1 MWLTFALSALLAIVA
16 HVESMPQIARVI
28 PPEPMDYSLMGH
40 HNYLTRK
47 SALEALAV
55 VNHQAFH
62 QRNVVQ
68 SSPAQSPSATST
80 ALPANSSP
88 SEAIS
93 SSPSAWKN
101 QTMDACV
108 RSLNA
113 LNGKASNPTGLA
125 ACYNIQSLD
134 SKTGIFNADLQ
145 LYRVAAATGNW
156 VSLMTRAVNVG
167 LSYSDATV
175 APGSSNRK
183 RAEASTSAEPRLL
196 GGTRVRRATAAVPS
210 MVQEMSFVGKINANR
225 LRDLNDTAKVHV
237 LLIPRIALTGTD
249 KDGQAVSTELSSNEA
264 SFVNGMFAIK
274 SASSTSPGA
283 PTSSAAAKAATF
295 VLPGRTLGIFPV
307 GLIITS
313 VWTLLFVATV
323 GYGTMERIRFRE
335 AYRRRV
341 KYRQG
346 LSRQR
351 KLVSGK
357 GGTRRSEETPPPIL
371 LQNLSLP
378 PFPAD
383 LLSHTNLTM
392 PSLDTMDSVQ
402 SNAQNT
408 KSENQKSIKTLDE
421 LLSTLSIAKTAD
433 ETTAAATNLATF
445 INGDIE
451 EHDAPTKAVD
461 ALKKQL
467 ANKKDAGV
475 RERALNA
482 IRHIAQHNNVA
493 PNVEPYLVVLL
504 PLVLAAVGDKM
515 TPVKVAAQSA
525 ALAIVKAINPNAV
538 KSVLPHITKSILSAQ
553 KWPEKMTGLDCIEAL
568 VESAPTQLAYR
579 VPDLIPVVSESMWD
593 TKPEVKKA
601 AYGTMEKVCNLIVN
615 KDIERF
621 IPELIKCIAKPEN
634 VPETVHLLGATT
646 FVTDVHE
653 PTLAIMVPLLD
664 RGLAERETAI
674 KRKSAVIVDN
684 MCKLVEDPQIVASF
698 LPRLMPAL
706 QKNHDNLADP
716 EAREKT
722 KQGLETLVRVGDVK
736 DGKIPEVSHAGDV
749 ATVST
754 VLKQIFASSSHK
766 DKAAKFEPVIE
777 YISAIAG
784 QLIDEKD
791 SDSASWT
798 EQTLSYIVAIVGD
811 SDSRPIADALR
822 KRASPGAVDEEE
834 AEEDDEEGEDLC
846 NCTFNL
852 AYGAKILLNQT
863 HLRLKRGQRY
873 GLLGPNG
880 SGKSTLMRAI
890 NNEQVEGF
898 PKKDEVK
905 TVFVEHDLDSAD
917 TEQTVIGWTM
927 KKLADVGIEIEKS
940 NVETKLTEFGFFK
953 EQFEGPITSLSG
965 GWKMKLALARAV
977 FEDPDI
983 LLLDEPTNHLDVK
996 NVKWLE
1002 DYLTESPCTS
1012 IIVSHDSKFLNN
1024 VIQHVIHY
1032 ERFKLRRYRGNL
1044 QEFVKKVPSAKSYYE
1059 LSASEMEFKFPEPG
1073 FLEGVKTKAKAIV
1086 RVNGMAFQYPGTSKP
1101 QISDITFQCSL
1112 GSRIAVIG
1120 PNGAGKSTL
1129 INVLTGELVPTIG
1142 DVYTHENIR
1151 IAYIKQHAFAHID
1164 HHLDKTPSEYIQWR
1178 FQTGEDRETMD
1189 RANKIVT
1196 DEDEKAMDKIY
1207 KIEGTQRRVIGI
1219 HSRRKFKNSYEYECS
1234 FVLGENVGQ
1243 KGERWTPMMTADN
1256 AWIPRSEILQSHQ
1269 KMVAEVDQK
1278 EALASGQ
1285 FRPLVR
1291 KEIEQHCANFGLDA
1305 ELVSHSRM
1313 RGLSGG
1319 QRVKVVLAA
1328 CSWQRPHLIV
1338 LDEPTNYLDRDSLG
1352 ALSKALKAFE
1362 GGVII
1367 ITHSAEF
1374 TENLTEE
1381 VWAVMDGKMTPS
1393 GHNWVQGQG
1402 SGPRLKADEDE
1413 EDKFDAMG
1421 NKIEGGKK
1429 KAKLTSSELRKKKKD
1444 RMARRKKGE
1453 EVFSDED

>member
-1 MWLTFALSALLAIVA
+1 
-16 HVESMPQIARVI
+16 
-28 PPEPMDYSLMGH
+28 
-40 HNYLTRK
+40 
-47 SALEALAV
+47 
-55 VNHQAFH
+55 
-62 QRNVVQ
+62 
-68 SSPAQSPSATST
+68 
-80 ALPANSSP
+80 
-88 SEAIS
+88 
-93 SSPSAWKN
+93 
-101 QTMDACV
+101 
-108 RSLNA
+108 
-113 LNGKASNPTGLA
+113 
-125 ACYNIQSLD
+125 
-134 SKTGIFNADLQ
+134 
-145 LYRVAAATGNW
+145 
-156 VSLMTRAVNVG
+156 
-167 LSYSDATV
+167 
-175 APGSSNRK
+175 
-183 RAEASTSAEPRLL
+183 
-196 GGTRVRRATAAVPS
+196 
-210 MVQEMSFVGKINANR
+210 
-225 LRDLNDTAKVHV
+225 
-237 LLIPRIALTGTD
+237 
-249 KDGQAVSTELSSNEA
+249 
-264 SFVNGMFAIK
+264 
-274 SASSTSPGA
+274 
-283 PTSSAAAKAATF
+283 
-295 VLPGRTLGIFPV
+295 
-307 GLIITS
+307 
-313 VWTLLFVATV
+313 
-323 GYGTMERIRFRE
+323 
-335 AYRRRV
+335 
-341 KYRQG
+341 
-346 LSRQR
+346 
-351 KLVSGK
+351 
-357 GGTRRSEETPPPIL
+357 
-371 LQNLSLP
+371 
-378 PFPAD
+378 
-383 LLSHTNLTM
+383 M
-392 PSLDTMDSVQ
+392 PSVDTMDSVQ

-421 LLSTLSIAKTAD
+421 LLSTLSIAKSAD
-433 ETTAAATNLATF
+433 ETTAAASNLATF

-493 PNVEPYLVVLL
+493 PNVEPYLVILL

-538 KSVLPHITKSILSAQ
+538 KSVLPHITKSILTAQ

-615 KDIERF
+615 KDIDRF

-722 KQGLETLVRVGDVK
+722 KQGLDTLVRVGDVK

-749 ATVST
+749 ATVSAI
-754 VLKQIFASSSHK
+754 LKQIFASSSHK
-766 DKAAKFEPVIE
+766 DKAAKFQPVID
-777 YISAIAG
+777 YVSAIAG

-798 EQTLSYIVAIVGD
+798 EQTLPYIVAIVGD

-822 KRASPGAVDEEE
+822 KRASPGAADEEE
-834 AEEDDEEGEDLC
+834 AEEDDEAGEDLC

-940 NVETKLTEFGFFK
+940 NVESKLTEFGFFK

-1101 QISDITFQCSL
+1101 QVSDITFQCSL

-1234 FVLGENVGQ
+1234 FVLGDNVGQ
-1243 KGERWTPMMTADN
+1243 KGEKWTPMMTADN

-1402 SGPRLKADEDE
+1402 SGPRLKADDDE
-1413 EDKFDAMG
+1413 EVKYDAMG
-1421 NKIEGGKK
+1421 NIIEGGKK